1 MGDKENI
8 NQKSSTE
15 LTPKRGV
22 GLRVFGSILILL
34 GTINIIFYLKMGIE
48 TQGFYILMVA
58 VGAVLFI
65 IGLRRNKDNYS
76 L

>member
-15 LTPKRGV
+15 FTPKRWV
-22 GLRVFGSILILL
+22 GLKVFGSILILL

-58 VGAVLFI
+58 AGVVLFI
-65 IGLRRNKDNYS
+65 ISLWRNYE
-76 L
+76 